1 MGDMIQTRKLPGVFV
16 FVYEFP
22 CLYIHKTVKI
32 EWINDNERKGWMTA
46 LFCFSFLKNSRFVPS
61 GEKQKIFMV

>member
-1 MGDMIQTRKLPGVFV
+1 M
-16 FVYEFP
+16 
-22 CLYIHKTVKI
+22 
-32 EWINDNERKGWMTA
+32 NEKMTMQEKGYSMA